1 MKLTSLIL
9 HTLGAAVLLAPV
21 SGFCAPAAAPAASPA
36 ASAAAAPSQPAK
48 ASAPAKRPAGSVYSN
63 QPEFTEKELLRF
75 AEALPQFRAWAR
87 AQGEKAHPS
96 VRSGQPDFT
105 YSRAAADWVV
115 QHGWDEQRFFC
126 VMGRAAAAL
135 ATVTSAD
142 DKGKAA
148 KHKDMP
154 SVTQNELSLV
164 QKHLGE
170 LLKAGSDDK
179 APQMMPQTAPRTL
192 PNK

>member
-9 HTLGAAVLLAPV
+9 HTLGAAVLLAPA
-21 SGFCAPAAAPAASPA
+21 SGFCATAPAS
-36 ASAAAAPSQPAK
+36 SAPQVQAEAR
-48 ASAPAKRPAGSVYSN
+48 ASAPAKRPAGSVYSS

-75 AEALPQFRAWAR
+75 AEVLPAFRAWAR

-192 PNK
+192 PSK